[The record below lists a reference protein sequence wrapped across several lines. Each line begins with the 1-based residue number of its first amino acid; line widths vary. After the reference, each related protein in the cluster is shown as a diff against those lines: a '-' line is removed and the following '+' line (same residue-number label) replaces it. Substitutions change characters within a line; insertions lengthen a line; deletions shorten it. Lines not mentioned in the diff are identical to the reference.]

1 MKVDSFSESTDKSVL
16 SSNRQSFY
24 FPECENL
31 NFSDWNLKLVFGSG
45 EQIIT
50 EGRTCLVNNT
60 YIEVEFWVYGLFFE
74 IFVKISDR

>member
-31 NFSDWNLKLVFGSG
+31 NFSDYILV
-45 EQIIT
+45 T
-50 EGRTCLVNNT
+50 ESCLE
-60 YIEVEFWVYGLFFE
+60 IENVIKFDILEACK
-74 IFVKISDR
+74 VKKAVSKSQKKF